1 MLSVLMLVGAIIL
14 QISAAFIAIRLIRV
28 TGRLSA
34 WVFISVALV
43 LMAVRR
49 IIPLARQLIDARGT
63 TADPLNEF
71 VGLLLSGF
79 MLGGI
84 AMIGPIFRR
93 IFQSEKELGE
103 SERRFRSYFELPL
116 IGVAIASADRR
127 LMTVND
133 RLCEILGFPR
143 HELAAMTIGDLTFPE
158 DAERELALE
167 GSVAEGA
174 AEGYSLDK
182 RFIRKDGTS
191 VWTSQAVR
199 CVRDPEGAP
208 AYHVVIVQDIEE
220 KKTAEEG
227 LRHSLS
233 DKEALLRELYHRT
246 KNNMQ
251 LICSLLR
258 LESAHSGDPR
268 VAEEFQVIENKIFSM
283 SLVHEKLYLS
293 RDLSNI
299 SLSEYVEDL
308 SGLLMQSYAAF
319 PDRISLEID
328 LASVRVPIDTA
339 IPFGLIMNELVTN
352 ALKHG
357 FPDGRKGRVR
367 IGVAE
372 TGGDLIELVISDD
385 GVGVPPGFNFD
396 EAQGMGLKTVLALA
410 EQLQG
415 QVRFIAGQGVECRV
429 TFRIAELEPRV

>member
-1 MLSVLMLVGAIIL
+1 MAAELFLAGAIVL
-14 QISAAFIAIRLIRV
+14 QVAAAVLAFRLIRT

-34 WVFISVALV
+34 WILISIALV

-49 IIPLARQLIDARGT
+49 IIPLARALLDIGAT
-63 TADPLNEF
+63 TVDPLNEF
-71 VGLLLSGF
+71 LGFLLSGF
-79 MLGGI
+79 MVAGI

-93 IFQSEKELGE
+93 IFESEKALGE

-116 IGVAIASADRR
+116 IGVAIASADKR

-133 RLCEILGFPR
+133 RLCEILGFSGP
-143 HELAAMTIGDLTFPE
+143 ELASMTIGDLTCPE

-167 GSVAEGA
+167 GRVAAGA

-182 RFIRKDGTS
+182 RFLRKDGTS

-199 CVRDPEGAP
+199 CVRDAGGAT
-208 AYHVVIVQDIEE
+208 AYLVVIVQDIAEQ
-220 KKTAEEG
+220 KKAEDG

-251 LICSLLR
+251 MICSLLH

-268 VAEEFQVIENKIFSM
+268 VIEEFQVIENKIFSM

-299 SLSEYVEDL
+299 SLSEYIEDL
-308 SGLLMQSYAAF
+308 AGILMQSYAAS
-319 PDRISLEID
+319 PDRIGLEID

-339 IPFGLIMNELVTN
+339 IPFGLILNELVTN
-352 ALKHG
+352 ALKHA
-357 FPDGRKGRVR
+357 FPNGRK
-367 IGVAE
+367 A
-372 TGGDLIELVISDD
+372 T
-385 GVGVPPGFNFD
+385 
-396 EAQGMGLKTVLALA
+396 
-410 EQLQG
+410 
-415 QVRFIAGQGVECRV
+415 
-429 TFRIAELEPRV
+429 